1 MYSTVSLVCFGLKFV
16 VVMLFGS
23 GIHERE
29 KLIVAGVQVSVGLV
43 CGLIEVLMTP
53 SIVGW

>member
-43 CGLIEVLMTP
+43 YGLIEVLMTP
-53 SIVGW
+53 SIVG